1 MSARIA
7 QDLYDE
13 YESFQHECLVFIG
26 ASPKESLHSV
36 VGICIYL
43 LDRNVEYF
51 CEAVPVDY
59 LNYFKS
65 KHFPPS
71 IYYFSLRCFNLIN
84 FTMFMIYLDFEGP
97 NEEQQAVKACV
108 MAGVEMWAPKWF
120 SANAVS
126 LVNSMYLSG
135 NSPCAY
141 FFQVHIL
148 CNDYDTVCE
157 INKEGTMLNQ
167 QLESLVRDGNFKPFI
182 DWTDNYFCET
192 VRKKHK
198 TNLDISNESKFVA

>member
-26 ASPKESLHSV
+26 ASPKESPHSV

-65 KHFPPS
+65 KHFSPS
-71 IYYFSLRCFNLIN
+71 I
-84 FTMFMIYLDFEGP
+84 
-97 NEEQQAVKACV
+97 
-108 MAGVEMWAPKWF
+108 
-120 SANAVS
+120 
-126 LVNSMYLSG
+126 
-135 NSPCAY
+135 
-141 FFQVHIL
+141 
-148 CNDYDTVCE
+148 
-157 INKEGTMLNQ
+157 
-167 QLESLVRDGNFKPFI
+167 
-182 DWTDNYFCET
+182 
-192 VRKKHK
+192 
-198 TNLDISNESKFVA
+198 

>member
-1 MSARIA
+1 MINDDVICKLVPNVLSIFRTVDEDEEIPMSARIA

-65 KHFPPS
+65 KHFSPS
-71 IYYFSLRCFNLIN
+71 
-84 FTMFMIYLDFEGP
+84 
-97 NEEQQAVKACV
+97 
-108 MAGVEMWAPKWF
+108 
-120 SANAVS
+120 
-126 LVNSMYLSG
+126 
-135 NSPCAY
+135 SPQY
-141 FFQVHIL
+141 TIL
-148 CNDYDTVCE
+148 AFAAS
-157 INKEGTMLNQ
+157 I
-167 QLESLVRDGNFKPFI
+167 
-182 DWTDNYFCET
+182 
-192 VRKKHK
+192 
-198 TNLDISNESKFVA
+198 